1 MDIFSVLAM
10 LGGLAMFIYGMQ
22 QMGHGLEK
30 LGGGRLSSMLEKL
43 TGSRLKGVLLG
54 AGVTAIIQSS
64 SATTVT
70 IVGFVNSGIME
81 LYQATPVIMGA
92 NIGTTMT
99 SWLLSLTGI
108 EGDNLI
114 LRLLKPASFTPVLAL
129 VGVALMMFSR
139 KSRRQE
145 LGGILMG
152 FAVLMFGMEQMSGAV
167 KPLANEPGF
176 TNILLMFD
184 NPLFGLLA
192 GTLLTAVIQ
201 SSSASVGILQALS
214 MTGAISWGMAVPI
227 ILGQNIGTCVTALL
241 SGIGTNK
248 NAKRAAM
255 VHLYFNVIGAV
266 LMMLVYLAVRVCVGA
281 ETFAQPITI
290 GGIAVVHTVFN
301 VVTTLVL
308 LPFGKQLEWLA
319 VHTVRDART
328 DETVLLD
335 DRLLGTPVFAVGR
348 SSELAAEMA
357 HTVKDSIADALNV
370 VERYSDELVGRILAS
385 EDRTD
390 HYEDVLGTFLV
401 KLTSRGLSVD
411 ETREATRI
419 LHGIGD
425 LERISDHAVNLLE
438 SAQEMREKRIS
449 FTGEA
454 HAELEVLMRAIREI
468 VATAVSAYVDENAA
482 KAKLVEPLEAVV
494 DDMIRELKLRHVARL
509 REGRCSVEHGF
520 VFSDILN
527 NLERVADHCSNLAV
541 CVIELKQDEYNA
553 HEYLSRAT
561 GMSEFADMYREA
573 GKRFELP
580 AVRAG

>member
-10 LGGLAMFIYGMQ
+10 LGGLALFIYGMQ

-30 LGGGRLSSMLEKL
+30 LGSGKLSSMLEKL

-70 IVGFVNSGIME
+70 IVGFVNSGIMQ

-99 SWLLSLTGI
+99 AWLLSLTGI
-108 EGDNLI
+108 QGDSLFMQ
-114 LRLLKPASFTPVLAL
+114 LLKPTSFTPVLAL
-129 VGVALMMFSR
+129 IGVAMMMFSKR
-139 KSRRQE
+139 QRRQE
-145 LGGILMG
+145 VGGILVG
-152 FAVLMFGMEQMSGAV
+152 FAVLMFGMDQMSSAV
-167 KPLANEPGF
+167 KPLANDPNF
-176 TNILLMFD
+176 ANILLMFD
-184 NPLFGLLA
+184 NPLFGIMA
-192 GTLLTAVIQ
+192 GMLLTAIIQ

-214 MTGAISWGMAVPI
+214 VTGAISWGMAIPI

-255 VHLYFNVIGAV
+255 VHLYFNVIGAAF
-266 LMMLVYLAVRVCVGA
+266 MMVVYLIARGIIGA
-281 ETFAQPITI
+281 DAFAAPITI
-290 GGIAVVHTVFN
+290 SGIAIVHTAFN
-301 VVTTLVL
+301 VVTTLLL
-308 LPFGKQLEWLA
+308 LPFGRQLEWLA
-319 VHTVRDART
+319 TRTIRDDKA

-335 DRLLGTPVFAVGR
+335 DRLLGTPAFAVGR

-357 HTVKDSIADALNV
+357 LNVKDSINDAIDV
-370 VERYSDELVGRILAS
+370 IDKYSEDKSKRILEI

-401 KLTSRGLSVD
+401 KLTSRDLSLD

-438 SAQEMREKRIS
+438 SAQEMRDKRIS
-449 FTGEA
+449 FTDDA
-454 HAELEVLMRAIREI
+454 KAELDVLTRAIREI
-468 VATAVSAYVDENAA
+468 TATAVSAYVDENTA
-482 KAKLVEPLEAVV
+482 KAKLVEPLETVV
-494 DDMIRELKLRHVARL
+494 DDMIRELKLRHVERL
-509 REGRCSVEHGF
+509 RGGKCSVEHGF

-527 NLERVADHCSNLAV
+527 NMERVADHCSNLAI

-553 HEYLSRAT
+553 HEYLNRAT
-561 GMSEFADMYREA
+561 GMSEFADMYKEA
-573 GKRFELP
+573 GKRFALP
-580 AVRAG
+580 AAKQ

>member
-10 LGGLAMFIYGMQ
+10 LGGLALFIYGMQ

-30 LGGGRLSSMLEKL
+30 LGSGKLSSMLEKL

-70 IVGFVNSGIME
+70 IVGFVNSGIMQ

-99 SWLLSLTGI
+99 AWLLSLTGI
-108 EGDNLI
+108 QGDSLFMQ
-114 LRLLKPASFTPVLAL
+114 LLKPTSFTPVLAL
-129 VGVALMMFSR
+129 IGVAMMMFSKR
-139 KSRRQE
+139 QRRQE
-145 LGGILMG
+145 VGGILVG
-152 FAVLMFGMEQMSGAV
+152 FAVLMFGMDQMSNAV
-167 KPLANEPGF
+167 KPLANDPNF
-176 TNILLMFD
+176 ANILLMFD
-184 NPLFGLLA
+184 NPLFGLMA
-192 GTLLTAVIQ
+192 GMLLTAIIQ

-214 MTGAISWGMAVPI
+214 VTGAISWGVAIPI

-255 VHLYFNVIGAV
+255 VHLYFNVIGAAF
-266 LMMLVYLAVRVCVGA
+266 MMIVYLIARGVMGA
-281 ETFAQPITI
+281 GAFAAPITI
-290 GGIAVVHTVFN
+290 GGIAIVHTAFN
-301 VVTTLVL
+301 VVTTLLL
-308 LPFGKQLEWLA
+308 LPFGHQLEWLA
-319 VHTVRDART
+319 TRTIRDDKA

-335 DRLLGTPVFAVGR
+335 DRLLGTPAFAVGR

-357 HTVKDSIADALNV
+357 LNVKDSINDAIDV
-370 VERYSDELVGRILAS
+370 IGRYSEDKSRRILEI

-401 KLTSRGLSVD
+401 KLTSRDLSLD
-411 ETREATRI
+411 ETRESTRI

-438 SAQEMREKRIS
+438 SAQEMRDKRIS
-449 FTGEA
+449 FTDDA
-454 HAELEVLMRAIREI
+454 KAELEVLTRAIREI
-468 VATAVSAYVDENAA
+468 TATAVSAYVDENTA

-494 DDMIRELKLRHVARL
+494 DDMIRELKLRHVERL
-509 REGRCSVEHGF
+509 RGGRCSVEHGF

-527 NLERVADHCSNLAV
+527 NMERVADHCSNLAV

-553 HEYLSRAT
+553 HEYLNRAT
-561 GMSEFADMYREA
+561 GMSEFTDMYREA
-573 GKRFELP
+573 GERFALP
-580 AVRAG
+580 AVNQ

>member
-1 MDIFSVLAM
+1 M

-108 EGDNLI
+108 EGDNLL

-129 VGVALMMFSR
+129 VGVALMMFSK

-319 VHTVRDART
+319 VHTVRDARA

-370 VERYSDELVGRILAS
+370 VERYSDELTGRILAS

>member
-10 LGGLAMFIYGMQ
+10 LGGLALFLYGMQ
-22 QMGHGLEK
+22 MTSSGLEK

>member
-10 LGGLAMFIYGMQ
+10 LGGLALFIYGMQ

-30 LGGGRLSSMLEKL
+30 LGSGKLSSMLEKL

-70 IVGFVNSGIME
+70 IVGFVNSGIMQ

-99 SWLLSLTGI
+99 AWLLSLTGI
-108 EGDNLI
+108 QGDSLFMQ
-114 LRLLKPASFTPVLAL
+114 LLKPTSFTPVLAL
-129 VGVALMMFSR
+129 IGVAMMMFSKR
-139 KSRRQE
+139 QRRQE
-145 LGGILMG
+145 VGGILVG
-152 FAVLMFGMEQMSGAV
+152 FAVLMFGMDQMSNAV
-167 KPLANEPGF
+167 KPLANDPNF
-176 TNILLMFD
+176 ANILLMFD
-184 NPLFGLLA
+184 NPLFGLMA
-192 GTLLTAVIQ
+192 GMLLTAIIQ

-214 MTGAISWGMAVPI
+214 VTGAISWGVAIPI

-255 VHLYFNVIGAV
+255 VHLYFNVIGAAF
-266 LMMLVYLAVRVCVGA
+266 MMIVYLIARGVMGA
-281 ETFAQPITI
+281 GAFAAPITI
-290 GGIAVVHTVFN
+290 GGIAIVHTAFN
-301 VVTTLVL
+301 VVTTLLL
-308 LPFGKQLEWLA
+308 LPFGRQLEWLA
-319 VHTVRDART
+319 TRTIRDDKA

-335 DRLLGTPVFAVGR
+335 DRLLGTPAFAVGR

-357 HTVKDSIADALNV
+357 LNVKDSINDAIDV
-370 VERYSDELVGRILAS
+370 IGRYSEDKSRRILEI

-401 KLTSRGLSVD
+401 KLTSRDLSLD
-411 ETREATRI
+411 ETRESTRI

-438 SAQEMREKRIS
+438 SAQEMRDKRIS
-449 FTGEA
+449 FTDDA
-454 HAELEVLMRAIREI
+454 KAELEVLARAIREI
-468 VATAVSAYVDENAA
+468 TATAVSAYVDENTA

-494 DDMIRELKLRHVARL
+494 DDMIRELKLRHVERL
-509 REGRCSVEHGF
+509 RGGRCSVEHGF

-527 NLERVADHCSNLAV
+527 NMERVADHCSNLAI

-553 HEYLSRAT
+553 HEYLNRAT
-561 GMSEFADMYREA
+561 GMSEFTDMYREA
-573 GKRFELP
+573 GERFALP
-580 AVRAG
+580 AVNQ

>member
-129 VGVALMMFSR
+129 VGVALMMFSK

-266 LMMLVYLAVRVCVGA
+266 LMMLVYLVVRVCVGA

-319 VHTVRDART
+319 VHTVRDAKA

-370 VERYSDELVGRILAS
+370 VERYSDELAGRILAS

-468 VATAVSAYVDENAA
+468 VATAVSAYVDENAS

>member
-10 LGGLAMFIYGMQ
+10 LGGLALFIYGMQ

-30 LGGGRLSSMLEKL
+30 LGSGKLSSMLEKL

-70 IVGFVNSGIME
+70 IVGFVNSGIMQ

-99 SWLLSLTGI
+99 AWLLSLTGI
-108 EGDNLI
+108 QGDSLFI
-114 LRLLKPASFTPVLAL
+114 QLLKPTSFTPVLAL
-129 VGVALMMFSR
+129 IGVAMMMFSKR
-139 KSRRQE
+139 QRRQE
-145 LGGILMG
+145 VGGILVG
-152 FAVLMFGMEQMSGAV
+152 FAVLMFGMDQMSNAV
-167 KPLANEPGF
+167 KPLANDPNF
-176 TNILLMFD
+176 ANILLMFD
-184 NPLFGLLA
+184 NPLFGLMA
-192 GTLLTAVIQ
+192 GMLLTAIIQ

-214 MTGAISWGMAVPI
+214 VTGAISWGVAIPI

-255 VHLYFNVIGAV
+255 VHLYFNVIGAAF
-266 LMMLVYLAVRVCVGA
+266 MMIVYLIARGVMGA
-281 ETFAQPITI
+281 GAFAAPITI
-290 GGIAVVHTVFN
+290 GGIAIVHTAFN
-301 VVTTLVL
+301 VVTTLLL
-308 LPFGKQLEWLA
+308 LPFGRQLEWLA
-319 VHTVRDART
+319 TRTIRDDKA

-335 DRLLGTPVFAVGR
+335 DRLLGTPAFAVGR

-357 HTVKDSIADALNV
+357 LNVKDSINDAIDV
-370 VERYSDELVGRILAS
+370 IGRYSEDKSRRILEI

-401 KLTSRGLSVD
+401 KLTSRDLSLD
-411 ETREATRI
+411 ETRESTRI

-438 SAQEMREKRIS
+438 SAQEMRDKRIS
-449 FTGEA
+449 FTDDA
-454 HAELEVLMRAIREI
+454 KAELEVLTRAIREI
-468 VATAVSAYVDENAA
+468 TATAVSAYVDENTA

-494 DDMIRELKLRHVARL
+494 DDMIRELKLRHVERL
-509 REGRCSVEHGF
+509 RGGRCSVEHGF

-527 NLERVADHCSNLAV
+527 NMERVADHCSNLAI

-553 HEYLSRAT
+553 HEYLNRAT
-561 GMSEFADMYREA
+561 GMSEFTDMYREA
-573 GKRFELP
+573 GERFALP
-580 AVRAG
+580 AVNQ

>member
-1 MDIFSVLAM
+1 M

-468 VATAVSAYVDENAA
+468 VATAVSAYVD
-482 KAKLVEPLEAVV
+482 
-494 DDMIRELKLRHVARL
+494 
-509 REGRCSVEHGF
+509 
-520 VFSDILN
+520 
-527 NLERVADHCSNLAV
+527 
-541 CVIELKQDEYNA
+541 
-553 HEYLSRAT
+553 
-561 GMSEFADMYREA
+561 
-573 GKRFELP
+573 
-580 AVRAG
+580 

>member
-129 VGVALMMFSR
+129 VGVALMMFSK

-319 VHTVRDART
+319 VHTVRDARA

-370 VERYSDELVGRILAS
+370 VERYSDELTGRILAS

>member
-10 LGGLAMFIYGMQ
+10 LGGLALFIYGMQ

-30 LGGGRLSSMLEKL
+30 LGSGKLSSMLEKL

-70 IVGFVNSGIME
+70 IVGFVNSGIMQ

-99 SWLLSLTGI
+99 AWLLSLTGI
-108 EGDNLI
+108 QGDSLFMQ
-114 LRLLKPASFTPVLAL
+114 LLKPTSFTPVLAL
-129 VGVALMMFSR
+129 IGVAMMMFSKR
-139 KSRRQE
+139 QRRQE
-145 LGGILMG
+145 VGGILVG
-152 FAVLMFGMEQMSGAV
+152 FAVLMFGMDQMSSAV
-167 KPLANEPGF
+167 KPLANDPNF
-176 TNILLMFD
+176 ANILLMFD
-184 NPLFGLLA
+184 NPLFGIMA
-192 GTLLTAVIQ
+192 GMLLTAIIQ

-214 MTGAISWGMAVPI
+214 VTGAISWGMAIPI

-255 VHLYFNVIGAV
+255 VHLYFNVIGAAF
-266 LMMLVYLAVRVCVGA
+266 MMVVYLIARGIIGA
-281 ETFAQPITI
+281 DAFAAPITI
-290 GGIAVVHTVFN
+290 SGIAIVHTAFN
-301 VVTTLVL
+301 VVTTLLL
-308 LPFGKQLEWLA
+308 LPFGRQLEWLA
-319 VHTVRDART
+319 TRTIRDDKA

-335 DRLLGTPVFAVGR
+335 DRLLGTPAFAVGR

-357 HTVKDSIADALNV
+357 LNVKDSINDAIDV
-370 VERYSDELVGRILAS
+370 IDKYSDDKSKRILEI

-401 KLTSRGLSVD
+401 KLTSRDLSLD

-438 SAQEMREKRIS
+438 SAQEMRDKRIS
-449 FTGEA
+449 FTDDA
-454 HAELEVLMRAIREI
+454 KAELDVLTRAIREI
-468 VATAVSAYVDENAA
+468 TATAVSAYVDENTA
-482 KAKLVEPLEAVV
+482 KAKLVEPLETVV
-494 DDMIRELKLRHVARL
+494 DDMIRELKLRHVERL
-509 REGRCSVEHGF
+509 RGGKCSVEHGF

-527 NLERVADHCSNLAV
+527 NMERVADHCSNLAI

-553 HEYLSRAT
+553 HEYLNRAT
-561 GMSEFADMYREA
+561 GMSEFADMYKEA
-573 GKRFELP
+573 GKRFALP
-580 AVRAG
+580 AAKQ

>member
-1 MDIFSVLAM
+1 LDIFSVLAM
-10 LGGLAMFIYGMQ
+10 LGGLALFIYGMQ

-30 LGGGRLSSMLEKL
+30 LGSGKLSSMLEKL

-70 IVGFVNSGIME
+70 IVGFVNSGIMQ

-99 SWLLSLTGI
+99 AWLLSLTGI
-108 EGDNLI
+108 QGDSLFMQ
-114 LRLLKPASFTPVLAL
+114 LLKPTSFTPVLAL
-129 VGVALMMFSR
+129 IGVAMMMFSKR
-139 KSRRQE
+139 QRRQE
-145 LGGILMG
+145 VGGILVG
-152 FAVLMFGMEQMSGAV
+152 FAVLMFGMDQMSNAV
-167 KPLANEPGF
+167 KPLANDPNF
-176 TNILLMFD
+176 ANILLMFD
-184 NPLFGLLA
+184 NPLFGLMA
-192 GTLLTAVIQ
+192 GMLLTAIIQ

-214 MTGAISWGMAVPI
+214 VTGAISWGVAIPI

-255 VHLYFNVIGAV
+255 VHLYFNVIGAAF
-266 LMMLVYLAVRVCVGA
+266 MMIVYLIARGVMGA
-281 ETFAQPITI
+281 GAFAAPITI
-290 GGIAVVHTVFN
+290 GGIAIVHTAFN
-301 VVTTLVL
+301 VVTTLLL
-308 LPFGKQLEWLA
+308 LPFGRQLEWLA
-319 VHTVRDART
+319 TRTIRDDKA

-335 DRLLGTPVFAVGR
+335 DRLLGTPAFAVGR

-357 HTVKDSIADALNV
+357 LNVKDSINDAIDV
-370 VERYSDELVGRILAS
+370 IGRYSEDKSRRILEI

-401 KLTSRGLSVD
+401 KLTSRDLSLD
-411 ETREATRI
+411 ETRESTRI

-438 SAQEMREKRIS
+438 SAQEMRDKRIS
-449 FTGEA
+449 FTDDA
-454 HAELEVLMRAIREI
+454 KAELEVLARAIREI
-468 VATAVSAYVDENAA
+468 TATAVSAYVDENTA

-494 DDMIRELKLRHVARL
+494 DDMIRELKLRHVERL
-509 REGRCSVEHGF
+509 RGGRCSVEHGF

-527 NLERVADHCSNLAV
+527 NMERVADHCSNLAI

-553 HEYLSRAT
+553 HEYLNRAT
-561 GMSEFADMYREA
+561 GMSEFTDMYREA
-573 GKRFELP
+573 GERFALP
-580 AVRAG
+580 AVNQ

>member
-1 MDIFSVLAM
+1 M
-10 LGGLAMFIYGMQ
+10 LGGLALFIYGMQ

-30 LGGGRLSSMLEKL
+30 LGSGKLSSMLEKL

-70 IVGFVNSGIME
+70 IVGFVNSGIMQ

-99 SWLLSLTGI
+99 AWLLSLTGI
-108 EGDNLI
+108 QGDSLFMQ
-114 LRLLKPASFTPVLAL
+114 LLKPTSFTPVLAL
-129 VGVALMMFSR
+129 IGVAMMMFSKR
-139 KSRRQE
+139 QRRQE
-145 LGGILMG
+145 VGGILVG
-152 FAVLMFGMEQMSGAV
+152 FAVLMFGMDQMSSAV
-167 KPLANEPGF
+167 KPLANDPNF
-176 TNILLMFD
+176 ANILLMFD
-184 NPLFGLLA
+184 NPLFGIMA
-192 GTLLTAVIQ
+192 GMLLTAIIQ

-214 MTGAISWGMAVPI
+214 VTGAISWGMAIPI

-255 VHLYFNVIGAV
+255 VHLYFNVIGAAF
-266 LMMLVYLAVRVCVGA
+266 MMVVYLIARGIIGA
-281 ETFAQPITI
+281 DAFAAPITI
-290 GGIAVVHTVFN
+290 SGIAIVHTAFN
-301 VVTTLVL
+301 VVTTLLL
-308 LPFGKQLEWLA
+308 LPFGRQLEWLA
-319 VHTVRDART
+319 TRTIRDDKA

-335 DRLLGTPVFAVGR
+335 DRLLGTPAFAVGR

-357 HTVKDSIADALNV
+357 LNVKDSINDAIDV
-370 VERYSDELVGRILAS
+370 IDKYSEDKSKRILEI

-401 KLTSRGLSVD
+401 KLTSRDLSLD

-438 SAQEMREKRIS
+438 SAQEMRDKRIS
-449 FTGEA
+449 FTDDA
-454 HAELEVLMRAIREI
+454 KAELDVLTRAIREI
-468 VATAVSAYVDENAA
+468 TATAVSAYVDENTA
-482 KAKLVEPLEAVV
+482 KAKLVEPLETVV
-494 DDMIRELKLRHVARL
+494 DDMIRELKLRHVERL
-509 REGRCSVEHGF
+509 RGGKCSVEHGF

-527 NLERVADHCSNLAV
+527 NMERVADHCSNLAI
-541 CVIELKQDEYNA
+541 CVIELKQDESNA
-553 HEYLSRAT
+553 HEYLNRAT
-561 GMSEFADMYREA
+561 GMSEFADMYKEA
-573 GKRFELP
+573 GKRFALP
-580 AVRAG
+580 AAKQ

>member
-1 MDIFSVLAM
+1 M
-10 LGGLAMFIYGMQ
+10 LGGLALFIYGMQ

-30 LGGGRLSSMLEKL
+30 LGSGKLSSMLEKL

-70 IVGFVNSGIME
+70 IVGFVNSGIMQ

-99 SWLLSLTGI
+99 AWLLSLTGI
-108 EGDNLI
+108 QGDSLFMQ
-114 LRLLKPASFTPVLAL
+114 LLKPTSFTPVLAL
-129 VGVALMMFSR
+129 IGVAMMMFSKR
-139 KSRRQE
+139 QRRQE
-145 LGGILMG
+145 VGGILVG
-152 FAVLMFGMEQMSGAV
+152 FAVLMFGMDQMSSAV
-167 KPLANEPGF
+167 KPLANDPNF
-176 TNILLMFD
+176 ANILLMFD
-184 NPLFGLLA
+184 NPLFGIMA
-192 GTLLTAVIQ
+192 GMLLTAIIQ

-214 MTGAISWGMAVPI
+214 VTGAISWGMAIPI

-255 VHLYFNVIGAV
+255 VHLYFNVIGAAF
-266 LMMLVYLAVRVCVGA
+266 MMVVYLIARGIIGA
-281 ETFAQPITI
+281 DAFAAPITI
-290 GGIAVVHTVFN
+290 SGIAIVHTAFN
-301 VVTTLVL
+301 VVTTLLL
-308 LPFGKQLEWLA
+308 LPFGRQLEWLA
-319 VHTVRDART
+319 TRTIRDDKA

-335 DRLLGTPVFAVGR
+335 DRLLGTPAFAVGR

-357 HTVKDSIADALNV
+357 LNVKDSINDAIDV
-370 VERYSDELVGRILAS
+370 IDKYSEDKSKRILEI

-401 KLTSRGLSVD
+401 KLTSRDLSLD

-438 SAQEMREKRIS
+438 SAQEMRDKRIS
-449 FTGEA
+449 FTDDA
-454 HAELEVLMRAIREI
+454 KAELDVLTRAIREI
-468 VATAVSAYVDENAA
+468 TATAVSAYVDENTA
-482 KAKLVEPLEAVV
+482 KAKLVEPLETVV
-494 DDMIRELKLRHVARL
+494 DDMIRELKLRHVERL
-509 REGRCSVEHGF
+509 RGGKCSVEHGF

-527 NLERVADHCSNLAV
+527 NMERVADHCSNLAI

-553 HEYLSRAT
+553 HEYLNRAT
-561 GMSEFADMYREA
+561 GMSEFADMYKEA
-573 GKRFELP
+573 GKRFALP
-580 AVRAG
+580 AAKQ

>member
-10 LGGLAMFIYGMQ
+10 LGGLALFIYGMQ

-30 LGGGRLSSMLEKL
+30 LGSGKLSSMLEKL

-70 IVGFVNSGIME
+70 IVGFVNSGIMQ

-99 SWLLSLTGI
+99 AWLLSLTGI
-108 EGDNLI
+108 QGDSLFMQ
-114 LRLLKPASFTPVLAL
+114 LLKPTSFTPVLAL
-129 VGVALMMFSR
+129 IGVAMMMFSKR
-139 KSRRQE
+139 QRRQE
-145 LGGILMG
+145 VGGILVG
-152 FAVLMFGMEQMSGAV
+152 FAVLMFGMDQMSNAV
-167 KPLANEPGF
+167 KPLANDPNF
-176 TNILLMFD
+176 ANILLMFD
-184 NPLFGLLA
+184 NPLFGLMA
-192 GTLLTAVIQ
+192 GMLLTAIIQ

-214 MTGAISWGMAVPI
+214 VTGAISWGVAIPI

-255 VHLYFNVIGAV
+255 VHLYFNVIGAAF
-266 LMMLVYLAVRVCVGA
+266 MMIVYLIARGVMGA
-281 ETFAQPITI
+281 GAFAAPITI
-290 GGIAVVHTVFN
+290 GGIAIVHTAFN
-301 VVTTLVL
+301 VVTTLLL
-308 LPFGKQLEWLA
+308 LPFGRQLEWLA
-319 VHTVRDART
+319 TRTIRDDKA

-335 DRLLGTPVFAVGR
+335 DRLLGTPAFAVGR

-357 HTVKDSIADALNV
+357 LNVKDSINDAIDV
-370 VERYSDELVGRILAS
+370 IGRYSEDKSRRILEI

-401 KLTSRGLSVD
+401 KLTSRDLSLD
-411 ETREATRI
+411 ETRESTRI

-438 SAQEMREKRIS
+438 SAQEMRDKRIS
-449 FTGEA
+449 FTDDA
-454 HAELEVLMRAIREI
+454 KAELEVLTRAIREI
-468 VATAVSAYVDENAA
+468 TATAVSAYVDENTA

-494 DDMIRELKLRHVARL
+494 DDMIRELKLRHVERL
-509 REGRCSVEHGF
+509 RGGRCSVEHGF

-527 NLERVADHCSNLAV
+527 NMERVADHCSNLAI

-553 HEYLSRAT
+553 HEYLNRAT
-561 GMSEFADMYREA
+561 GMSEFTDMYREA
-573 GKRFELP
+573 GERFALP
-580 AVRAG
+580 AVNQ

>member
-30 LGGGRLSSMLEKL
+30 LGGGRLSAMLEKL

-129 VGVALMMFSR
+129 VGVILMMFSK

-184 NPLFGLLA
+184 NPLFGILA

-255 VHLYFNVIGAV
+255 VHLYFNVIGAA
-266 LMMLVYLAVRVCVGA
+266 LMMLVYLTVRVCVGA
-281 ETFAQPITI
+281 EAFARPITI

-301 VVTTLVL
+301 LFTTMVL
-308 LPFGKQLEWLA
+308 IPFGKQLEWLA
-319 VHTVRDART
+319 VHTVRDAKT

-370 VERYSDELVGRILAS
+370 VEKYSDELAGRILAS

-468 VATAVSAYVDENAA
+468 VATAVSAYVDENAS

>member
-1 MDIFSVLAM
+1 M
-10 LGGLAMFIYGMQ
+10 LGGLALFIYGMQ

-30 LGGGRLSSMLEKL
+30 LGSGKLSSMLEKL

-70 IVGFVNSGIME
+70 IVGFVNSGIMQ

-99 SWLLSLTGI
+99 AWLLSLTGI
-108 EGDNLI
+108 QGDSLFMQ
-114 LRLLKPASFTPVLAL
+114 LLKPTSFTPVLAL
-129 VGVALMMFSR
+129 IGVAMMMFSKR
-139 KSRRQE
+139 QRRQE
-145 LGGILMG
+145 VGGILVG
-152 FAVLMFGMEQMSGAV
+152 FAVLMFGMDQMSSAV
-167 KPLANEPGF
+167 KPLANDPNF
-176 TNILLMFD
+176 ANILLMFD
-184 NPLFGLLA
+184 NPLFGIMA
-192 GTLLTAVIQ
+192 GMLLTAIIQ

-214 MTGAISWGMAVPI
+214 VTGAISWGMAIPI

-255 VHLYFNVIGAV
+255 VHLYFNVIGAAF
-266 LMMLVYLAVRVCVGA
+266 MMVVYLIARGIIGA
-281 ETFAQPITI
+281 DAFAAPITI
-290 GGIAVVHTVFN
+290 SGIAIVHTAFN
-301 VVTTLVL
+301 VVTTLLL
-308 LPFGKQLEWLA
+308 LPFGRQLEWLA
-319 VHTVRDART
+319 TRTIRDDKA

-335 DRLLGTPVFAVGR
+335 DRLLGTPAFAVGR

-357 HTVKDSIADALNV
+357 LNVKDSINDAIDV
-370 VERYSDELVGRILAS
+370 IDKYSEDKSKRILEI
-385 EDRTD
+385 EDRTN

-401 KLTSRGLSVD
+401 KLTSRDLSLD

-438 SAQEMREKRIS
+438 SAQEMRDKRIS
-449 FTGEA
+449 FTDDA
-454 HAELEVLMRAIREI
+454 KAELDVLTRAIREI
-468 VATAVSAYVDENAA
+468 TATAVSAYVDENTA
-482 KAKLVEPLEAVV
+482 KAKLVEPLETVV
-494 DDMIRELKLRHVARL
+494 DDMIRELKLRHVERL
-509 REGRCSVEHGF
+509 RGGKCSVEHGF

-527 NLERVADHCSNLAV
+527 NMERVADHCSNLAI

-553 HEYLSRAT
+553 HEYLNRAT
-561 GMSEFADMYREA
+561 GMSEFADMYKEA
-573 GKRFELP
+573 GKRFALP
-580 AVRAG
+580 AAKQ

>member
-1 MDIFSVLAM
+1 
-10 LGGLAMFIYGMQ
+10 MFIYGMQ

-30 LGGGRLSSMLEKL
+30 LGSGKLSSMLEKL

-70 IVGFVNSGIME
+70 IVGFVNSGIMQ

-99 SWLLSLTGI
+99 AWLLSLTGI
-108 EGDNLI
+108 QGDSLFMQ
-114 LRLLKPASFTPVLAL
+114 LLKPTSFTPVLAL
-129 VGVALMMFSR
+129 IGVAMMMFSKR
-139 KSRRQE
+139 QRRQE
-145 LGGILMG
+145 VGGILVG
-152 FAVLMFGMEQMSGAV
+152 FAVLMFGMDQMSSAV
-167 KPLANEPGF
+167 KPLANDPNF
-176 TNILLMFD
+176 ANILLMFD
-184 NPLFGLLA
+184 NPLFGIMA
-192 GTLLTAVIQ
+192 GMLLTAIIQ

-214 MTGAISWGMAVPI
+214 VTGAISWGMAIPI

-255 VHLYFNVIGAV
+255 VHLYFNVIGAAF
-266 LMMLVYLAVRVCVGA
+266 MMVVYLIARGIIGA
-281 ETFAQPITI
+281 DAFAAPITI
-290 GGIAVVHTVFN
+290 SGIAIVHTAFN
-301 VVTTLVL
+301 VVTTLLL
-308 LPFGKQLEWLA
+308 LPFGRQLEWLA
-319 VHTVRDART
+319 TRTIRDDKA

-335 DRLLGTPVFAVGR
+335 DRLLGTPAFAVGR

-357 HTVKDSIADALNV
+357 LNVKDSINDAIDV
-370 VERYSDELVGRILAS
+370 IDKYSDDKSKRILEI

-401 KLTSRGLSVD
+401 KLTSRDLSLD

-438 SAQEMREKRIS
+438 SAQEMRDKRIS
-449 FTGEA
+449 FTDDA
-454 HAELEVLMRAIREI
+454 KAELDVLTRAIREI
-468 VATAVSAYVDENAA
+468 TATAVSAYVDENTA
-482 KAKLVEPLEAVV
+482 KAKLVEPLETVV
-494 DDMIRELKLRHVARL
+494 DDMIRELKLRHVERL
-509 REGRCSVEHGF
+509 RGGKCSVEHGF

-527 NLERVADHCSNLAV
+527 NMERVADHCSNLAI

-553 HEYLSRAT
+553 HEYLNRAT
-561 GMSEFADMYREA
+561 GMSEFADMYKEA
-573 GKRFELP
+573 GKRFALP
-580 AVRAG
+580 AAKQ

>member
-10 LGGLAMFIYGMQ
+10 LGGLALFIYGMQ

-30 LGGGRLSSMLEKL
+30 LGSGKLSSMLEKL

-70 IVGFVNSGIME
+70 IVGFVNSGIMQ

-99 SWLLSLTGI
+99 AWLLSLTGI
-108 EGDNLI
+108 QGDSLFMQ
-114 LRLLKPASFTPVLAL
+114 LLKPTSFTPVLAL
-129 VGVALMMFSR
+129 IGVAMMMFSKR
-139 KSRRQE
+139 QRRQE
-145 LGGILMG
+145 VGGILVG
-152 FAVLMFGMEQMSGAV
+152 FAVLMFGMDQMSSAV
-167 KPLANEPGF
+167 KPLANDPNF
-176 TNILLMFD
+176 ANILLMFD
-184 NPLFGLLA
+184 NPLFGIMA
-192 GTLLTAVIQ
+192 GMLLTAIIQ

-214 MTGAISWGMAVPI
+214 VTGAISWGMAIPI

-255 VHLYFNVIGAV
+255 VHLYFNVIGAAF
-266 LMMLVYLAVRVCVGA
+266 MMVVYLIARGIIGA
-281 ETFAQPITI
+281 DAFAAPITI
-290 GGIAVVHTVFN
+290 SGIAIVHTAFN
-301 VVTTLVL
+301 VVTTLLL
-308 LPFGKQLEWLA
+308 LPFGRQLEWLA
-319 VHTVRDART
+319 TRTIRDDKA

-335 DRLLGTPVFAVGR
+335 DRLLGTPAFAVGR

-357 HTVKDSIADALNV
+357 LNVKDSINDAIDV
-370 VERYSDELVGRILAS
+370 IDKYSEDKSKRILEI

-401 KLTSRGLSVD
+401 KLTSRDLSLD

-438 SAQEMREKRIS
+438 SAQEMRDKRIS
-449 FTGEA
+449 FTDDA
-454 HAELEVLMRAIREI
+454 KAELDVLTRAIREI
-468 VATAVSAYVDENAA
+468 TATAVSAYVDENTA
-482 KAKLVEPLEAVV
+482 KAKLVEPLETVV
-494 DDMIRELKLRHVARL
+494 DDMIRELKLRHVERL
-509 REGRCSVEHGF
+509 RGGKCSVEHDF

-527 NLERVADHCSNLAV
+527 NMERVADHCSNLAI

-553 HEYLSRAT
+553 HEYLNRAT
-561 GMSEFADMYREA
+561 GMSEFADMYKEA
-573 GKRFELP
+573 GKRFALP
-580 AVRAG
+580 AAKQ